1 MKTYLYRNIKN
12 LKKSHLVIRFMKVIL
27 KKKHN
32 LELTQSKQLII
43 CTYKSLILVIIK
55 KLKQNKMLMCLLKVK
70 FYNVLFIFEINYTI
84 TIKVSI

>member
-1 MKTYLYRNIKN
+1 
-12 LKKSHLVIRFMKVIL
+12 MKVIL